1 MFPEFWYEIYCENFL
16 SDLTINLI
24 SIYRLG
30 VQRKHRFSEQFH
42 EDTTN
47 LVSAIT
53 SDIISK
59 WIHLTIDSFGFKRH
73 TI

>member
-1 MFPEFWYEIYCENFL
+1 MLNF
-16 SDLTINLI
+16 NL
-24 SIYRLG
+24 RLG

-53 SDIISK
+53 SDVIGIVLK
-59 WIHLTIDSFGFKRH
+59 TIEFDFLSNTLPVYNKL
-73 TI
+73 